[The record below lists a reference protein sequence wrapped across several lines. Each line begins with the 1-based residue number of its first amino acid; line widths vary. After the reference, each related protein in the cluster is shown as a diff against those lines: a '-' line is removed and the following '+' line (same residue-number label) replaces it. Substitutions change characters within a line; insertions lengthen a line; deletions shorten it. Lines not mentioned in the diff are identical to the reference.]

1 MNIRTH
7 NLMECLMI
15 TDFLKD
21 FLALSSVVGVLWAVT
36 VWSAIFGAA
45 LT

>member
-1 MNIRTH
+1 MTN
-7 NLMECLMI
+7 
-15 TDFLKD
+15 FLKD

-36 VWSAIFGAA
+36 VWSAIVGSA